1 MRNQRIKNLII
12 KKKTIAKLFG
22 VVILSIAVL
31 ISAVQLNGT
40 FQGVISAQE
49 ITKISEVKTYME
61 KETKKSI
68 NNSEIKETLKPV
80 GDIDGHTFVETIP
93 TDPDPTTGNITHIF
107 KKN

>member
-49 ITKISEVKTYME
+49 ITKIS
-61 KETKKSI
+61 
-68 NNSEIKETLKPV
+68 
-80 GDIDGHTFVETIP
+80 
-93 TDPDPTTGNITHIF
+93 
-107 KKN
+107 